1 MGGEE
6 GVGVEWDMRFG
17 CNVGAERR
25 AERKGRFMI
34 YDSSFSSRM
43 DKWARAKSEVEG
55 LVYTVYRV

>member
-1 MGGEE
+1 
-6 GVGVEWDMRFG
+6 VEWDMRFG